1 MLRCAETGRHGA
13 WLTAPNPEPSQAK
26 PTHPLRCDLN
36 GLTPP
41 HTPSVSLDPWFSV
54 ATARA
59 AVGVK
64 GQGWLGAAVRLTWKP
79 LLGAL
84 LCAVALGASIDTFL
98 PDSPSLPHA
107 IWTLQGR

>member
-1 MLRCAETGRHGA
+1 M
-13 WLTAPNPEPSQAK
+13 
-26 PTHPLRCDLN
+26 
-36 GLTPP
+36 
-41 HTPSVSLDPWFSV
+41 

-64 GQGWLGAAVRLTWKP
+64 RQGWLGAAVRLTWKP

-84 LCAVALGASIDTFL
+84 LGALLCAVALGASIDTFL
-98 PDSPSLPHA
+98 TDSPSLPHA